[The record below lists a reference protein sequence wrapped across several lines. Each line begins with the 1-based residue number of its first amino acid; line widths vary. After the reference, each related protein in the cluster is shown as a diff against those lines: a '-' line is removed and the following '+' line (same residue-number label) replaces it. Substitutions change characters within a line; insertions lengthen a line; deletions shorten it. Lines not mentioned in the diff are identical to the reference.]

1 LREVDAG
8 EPGVRAAEP
17 GQRLVARL
25 IDTLVLG
32 LPVTLVA
39 RAVLPATTADVV
51 IPVALA
57 ASVIGYDTILLGRW
71 GRTLGKRVTGIGVV
85 SARDG
90 AVPGFA
96 VALLRA
102 TVYAGPIAM
111 RPVPVLGLLAGIVWV
126 AGVALVL
133 RAPERSALHDRAAG
147 TTVVTFPAFRP
158 ADRQPI
164 S

>member
-1 LREVDAG
+1 MPDLRE
-8 EPGVRAAEP
+8 RRAEP
-17 GQRLVARL
+17 GPRLVARL
-25 IDTLVLG
+25 IDFLVVG
-32 LPVTLVA
+32 LPVVLVA
-39 RAVLPATTADVV
+39 RALLPKHTVDAWAPAGIAAAV
-51 IPVALA
+51 IV
-57 ASVIGYDTILLGRW
+57 YDTIQHGLW
-71 GRTLGKRVTGIGVV
+71 GRTLGKRVTGVQVV
-85 SARDG
+85 LARDG

-102 TVYAGPIAM
+102 VVFAVPIAM

-133 RAPERSALHDRAAG
+133 RDPERSALHDRATG

-158 ADRQPI
+158 SDRQPI